1 MNKHRYDEALVES
14 VMQNLEPQ
22 TEPQSK
28 GVAVM
33 ADPVGRLLEID
44 ATLSDWPIDMTQW
57 TVLSAPRQA
66 SLAAAAEQSA
76 QLRRT
81 LANVGVAPQQLA
93 QLGGDALD
101 EFLQLELTPLAQE
114 AAWQL
119 RTLARQAKRRWHVE
133 PDGTYPDNLQAW
145 LDRVDALAANINSMT
160 PAQLR
165 GSE

>member
-14 VMQNLEPQ
+14 VMQNLAPQ
-22 TEPQSK
+22 TELQSK
-28 GVAVM
+28 GVAAM
-33 ADPVGRLLEID
+33 ADPVGCLLEID
-44 ATLSDWPIDMTQW
+44 ATLSAWPTDMSQC

-66 SLAAAAEQSA
+66 SLAVAEQSA

-93 QLGGDALD
+93 RLGGDALD
-101 EFLQLELTPLAQE
+101 ESRQLELTLWAQE

-119 RTLARQAKRRWHVE
+119 RSLAGQATRRWHVE
-133 PDGTYPDNLQAW
+133 PDGTYADSLQAW

-160 PAQLR
+160 PAQR
-165 GSE
+165 RDSE